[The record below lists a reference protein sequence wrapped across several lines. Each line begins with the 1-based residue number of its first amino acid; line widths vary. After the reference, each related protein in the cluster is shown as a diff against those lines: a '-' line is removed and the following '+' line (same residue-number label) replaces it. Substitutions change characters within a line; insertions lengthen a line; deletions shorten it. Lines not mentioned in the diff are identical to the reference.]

1 MTQNKQSASVT
12 SPPLSQMTRDELY
25 AHVRSTTKDAVVL
38 QEMRRLGFW
47 PADTGKPSVS
57 DELIQR
63 EAQLSSML
71 SDLTSQ
77 LQRVQDPKAALR
89 DMRKQRM
96 AAAKE
101 KREQTRQKHA
111 QLRHAKALAWQEKR
125 QNDIGYLGE
134 AVSSGLNYTTTDIEK
149 LACHQLPVLQKAPEL
164 ATAIGI
170 PLAELRF
177 MSFQRKVSQVSHYQ
191 RFSIPKKTGGL
202 RYISAP
208 MPRLKRC
215 QYWVLDH
222 ILSKVPC
229 HPAAHGFLPQH
240 SILSNALPHVGQA
253 VVINLDL
260 KDFFPS
266 IEYARVKGVFKSL
279 GYGDQIATLLG
290 LLCTEQAS
298 EEVRVDTQKYF
309 VAGKKRSL
317 PQGAPSSPMITNILC
332 HGLDKRLHAAA
343 SKLGFVY
350 TRYADDLTFSS
361 KQKERPPVGKLLW
374 RVKQIIADEGFTL
387 HPDKQRIMRHSQ
399 KQEVTGI
406 VVNHSPTIDARTL
419 HRFRATLH
427 KVEKNGPAGYHWNG
441 NTDVLSA
448 LEGYARYICMV
459 NPAKGQPWLQRVKQ
473 LRTMHAAQTSA
484 PLRPPR
490 LSLRQQVAAGNTPL
504 RANGKDWWEV
514 KEAAAPVLELTAQ
527 QLAEQKQAEKQAEK
541 QALKEAKQGKDTQG
555 RAPVRENQTQ
565 SYAQRHAVT
574 PQPVRANA
582 SERNRDDAAPVS
594 VEPPAVFKLRPIPW
608 WSILLQFV
616 ACIMVTIS
624 LRSIFPVTLGLSLL
638 AISVITR
645 RSMMV
650 WVMAV
655 LVLSVLL
662 INS

>member
-1 MTQNKQSASVT
+1 MTQQQQASVQNA
-12 SPPLSQMTRDELY
+12 SDKPLSQMTRDELY
-25 AHVRSTTKDAVVL
+25 AHLRTTTKDAVVL

-47 PADTGKPSVS
+47 PADSGKPSVT
-57 DELIQR
+57 DELITR
-63 EAQLSSML
+63 EAVLSKEL
-71 SDLTSQ
+71 NDLTAQ
-77 LQRVQDPKAALR
+77 LRRVQDPKAALR

-101 KREQTRQKHA
+101 KRELTKQKHA

-125 QNDIGYLGE
+125 KSDIGYLGE
-134 AVSSGLNYTTTDIEK
+134 GVSTGLNYTSTNADK
-149 LACHQLPVLQKAPEL
+149 LARYQLPALQKSLDL

-191 RFSIPKKTGGL
+191 RFAIPKKTGGQ
-202 RYISAP
+202 RFISAP

-222 ILSKVPC
+222 ILAKVPC

-266 IEYARVKGVFKSL
+266 IEYPRVKGVFKSL

-290 LLCTEQAS
+290 LLCTEQAT

-332 HGLDKRLHAAA
+332 HTLDKRLHAAA
-343 SKLGFVY
+343 TKLGFVY

-387 HPDKQRIMRHSQ
+387 HPDKQHIMRHSQ

-406 VVNHSPTIDARTL
+406 VVNHSPTIDAKTL

-427 KVEKNGPAGYHWNG
+427 QVEKNGPAGYHWNG
-441 NTDVLSA
+441 NTDVLGA
-448 LEGYARYICMV
+448 LEGYARYVCMV
-459 NPAKGQPWLQRVKQ
+459 NPAKGKPWLQRIKA
-473 LRTMHAAQTSA
+473 LRAQYATTQSTTRVT
-484 PLRPPR
+484 RPT
-490 LSLRQQVAAGNTPL
+490 LRQQVASGKTPQ
-504 RANGKDWWEV
+504 RANGQDWWQV
-514 KEAAAPVLELTAQ
+514 QEAAAPVLEQTAQ
-527 QLAEQKQAEKQAEK
+527 QVAEEKKAVKQAAKEEKKAAAAPKAGQFDGAKNNGNQATNAASAVNPENYTAAEK
-541 QALKEAKQGKDTQG
+541 NKLNKRLYGTLGRVFQVLLCAIFSASLHSLYPLTFGIAL
-555 RAPVRENQTQ
+555 
-565 SYAQRHAVT
+565 
-574 PQPVRANA
+574 
-582 SERNRDDAAPVS
+582 
-594 VEPPAVFKLRPIPW
+594 
-608 WSILLQFV
+608 
-616 ACIMVTIS
+616 IS
-624 LRSIFPVTLGLSLL
+624 LGL
-638 AISVITR
+638 ITR
-645 RSMMV
+645 RSSLV
-650 WVMAV
+650 WVMVMLA
-655 LVLSVLL
+655 LSVVFLG
-662 INS
+662 

>member
-1 MTQNKQSASVT
+1 MTQHQQSAQQAEQPT
-12 SPPLSQMTRDELY
+12 SDKPLSQMTRDELY
-25 AHVRSTTKDAVVL
+25 AHLRTTTKDAVVL

-47 PADTGKPSVS
+47 PADSGKPSVT
-57 DELIQR
+57 DALITR
-63 EAQLSSML
+63 EAQLSNEL
-71 SDLTSQ
+71 NALTAQ
-77 LQRVQDPKAALR
+77 LRRVQDPKAALR

-101 KREQTRQKHA
+101 NRELNKQKHA

-125 QNDIGYLGE
+125 KSDIGYLGE
-134 AVSSGLNYTTTDIEK
+134 GVSTGLNYTSPNTDK
-149 LACHQLPVLQKAPEL
+149 LACYQLPALQKSLDL

-191 RFSIPKKTGGL
+191 RFAIPKKTGGQ
-202 RYISAP
+202 RFISAP

-222 ILSKVPC
+222 ILANVPC

-260 KDFFPS
+260 QDFFPG
-266 IEYARVKGVFKSL
+266 IEYPRVKGVFKSL

-290 LLCTEQAS
+290 LLCTEQAT

-332 HGLDKRLHAAA
+332 HTLDKRLHAAA
-343 SKLGFVY
+343 TKLGFVY

-387 HPDKQRIMRHSQ
+387 HPDKQHIMRYSQ

-406 VVNHSPTIDARTL
+406 VVNHSPTIDAKTL

-427 KVEKNGPAGYHWNG
+427 QVEKNGPAGYHWNG
-441 NTDVLSA
+441 NTDVLGA
-448 LEGYARYICMV
+448 LEGYARYVCMV
-459 NPAKGQPWLQRVKQ
+459 NPVKGKPWLQRIKA
-473 LRTMHAAQTSA
+473 LRAQYAAAQSA
-484 PLRPPR
+484 TRTTRPT
-490 LSLRQQVAAGNTPL
+490 LRQQVASGKTPQ
-504 RANGKDWWEV
+504 RANGQNWWQV
-514 KEAAAPVLELTAQ
+514 QEAAAPVLEQTALQ
-527 QLAEQKQAEKQAEK
+527 VAEEKKAVKQAAKDEKKAAMIPEFRQPDTAEATSNYTAAEK
-541 QALKEAKQGKDTQG
+541 NKLSRRHGMLGRIFQVFLCTIFSASLHSLYPLTFGIAL
-555 RAPVRENQTQ
+555 
-565 SYAQRHAVT
+565 
-574 PQPVRANA
+574 
-582 SERNRDDAAPVS
+582 
-594 VEPPAVFKLRPIPW
+594 
-608 WSILLQFV
+608 
-616 ACIMVTIS
+616 IS
-624 LRSIFPVTLGLSLL
+624 LGL
-638 AISVITR
+638 ISR
-645 RSMMV
+645 RSSLV
-650 WVMAV
+650 WVMVMLA
-655 LVLSVLL
+655 LSVVLL
-662 INS
+662 S

>member
-1 MTQNKQSASVT
+1 MTQQQPQAAQTTAAASDK
-12 SPPLSQMTRDELY
+12 PLSQMTRDELY
-25 AHVRSTTKDAVVL
+25 AHLRTTTKDAVVL

-47 PADTGKPSVS
+47 PADSGKPSVT
-57 DELIQR
+57 DELITR
-63 EAQLSSML
+63 EAALSKELYELTDQLR
-71 SDLTSQ
+71 
-77 LQRVQDPKAALR
+77 RVQDPKAALR

-101 KREQTRQKHA
+101 KRELTKQKHA

-134 AVSSGLNYTTTDIEK
+134 GVSTSLNYTSTNTDK
-149 LACHQLPVLQKAPEL
+149 LARYQLPALQKSLDL

-191 RFSIPKKTGGL
+191 RFSIPKKTGGQ
-202 RYISAP
+202 RFISAP

-222 ILSKVPC
+222 ILAKVPC

-266 IEYARVKGVFKSL
+266 IEYPRVKGVFKSL

-290 LLCTEQAS
+290 LLCTEQAT

-332 HGLDKRLHAAA
+332 HRLDKRLHAAA
-343 SKLGFVY
+343 TKLGFVY

-374 RVKQIIADEGFTL
+374 RVKHIIADEGFTL
-387 HPDKQRIMRHSQ
+387 HPDKQHIMRHSQ

-406 VVNHSPTIDARTL
+406 VVNHSPTIDAKTL

-427 KVEKNGPAGYHWNG
+427 QVEKNGPAAYHWNG
-441 NTDVLSA
+441 NTDVLGA
-448 LEGYARYICMV
+448 LEGYARYVCMV
-459 NPAKGQPWLQRVKQ
+459 NPAKGQPWLQRIKA
-473 LRTMHAAQTSA
+473 LRARYAAQAQPA
-484 PLRPPR
+484 PAARPT
-490 LSLRQQVAAGNTPL
+490 LRQQVANGKTPQ
-504 RANGKDWWEV
+504 RANGQDWWQAR
-514 KEAAAPVLELTAQ
+514 EAAAPVLEQTTQ
-527 QLAEQKQAEKQAEK
+527 QVAAEKKAVKEEK
-541 QALKEAKQGKDTQG
+541 KAAA
-555 RAPVRENQTQ
+555 APAVRLPGDVENSNHQTASAASRENYT
-565 SYAQRHAVT
+565 AT
-574 PQPVRANA
+574 EKNKL
-582 SERNRDDAAPVS
+582 NRRLYGTLS
-594 VEPPAVFKLRPIPW
+594 RVFQVFLCAIFSGSLHSLYPFTFGIA
-608 WSILLQFV
+608 LV
-616 ACIMVTIS
+616 A
-624 LRSIFPVTLGLSLL
+624 LSL
-638 AISVITR
+638 ITG
-645 RSMMV
+645 RSSLV
-650 WVMAV
+650 WVMLM
-655 LVLSVLL
+655 LVLSVILL
-662 INS
+662 